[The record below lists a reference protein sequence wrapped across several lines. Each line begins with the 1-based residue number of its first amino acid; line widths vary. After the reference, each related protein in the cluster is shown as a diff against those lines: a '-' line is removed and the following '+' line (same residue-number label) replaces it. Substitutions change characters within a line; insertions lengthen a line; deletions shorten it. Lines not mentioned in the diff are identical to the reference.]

1 MNWILIIVT
10 VLALM
15 GCETNKKP
23 MNNQSVY
30 KDVPYVQDYSVKY
43 YFEND
48 DHETKKVYTD
58 RNEVVQ
64 VLTEDGLYFP
74 VNGHLQY
81 PGSLKRDK
89 RYLPMAD
96 KKVADF
102 VIYDNQFVY
111 VDEKAVFSN
120 AWAGKLYSKHNL
132 PKAKIICG
140 STDFGFM
147 LSDGK
152 NLVFIKD
159 SKQLCKGDLTGDKI
173 LSIKYN
179 QTNNEFLILNKNSLF
194 SFSIQNDL
202 LKQLYNESNLAI
214 KMSLVELVALRV

>member
-1 MNWILIIVT
+1 
-10 VLALM
+10 M

-140 STDFGFM
+140 AAITSLKIRLPMICDY
-147 LSDGK
+147 
-152 NLVFIKD
+152 
-159 SKQLCKGDLTGDKI
+159 SKK
-173 LSIKYN
+173 
-179 QTNNEFLILNKNSLF
+179 
-194 SFSIQNDL
+194 
-202 LKQLYNESNLAI
+202 
-214 KMSLVELVALRV
+214 V